1 MKTANFSTSSCRHC
15 RYYQTEGRR
24 GGVCHQLS
32 VPVRSEW
39 AACTL
44 AARPFNAAWE
54 SLEDVVRLEHSLAL
68 SYQSDNEKTEVPLE
82 ILIEENNPLLS
93 V

>member
-1 MKTANFSTSSCRHC
+1 MKSGNFTTSSCRHC
-15 RYYQTEGRR
+15 RYYQAEGRR
-24 GGVCHQLS
+24 GGQCHQLS

-54 SLEDVVRLEHSLAL
+54 SLEEVVRLEHSLSL
-68 SYQSDNEKTEVPLE
+68 DYEGDSEKAEIPVE
-82 ILIEENNPLLS
+82 ILAEEQAPLRS
-93 V
+93 F